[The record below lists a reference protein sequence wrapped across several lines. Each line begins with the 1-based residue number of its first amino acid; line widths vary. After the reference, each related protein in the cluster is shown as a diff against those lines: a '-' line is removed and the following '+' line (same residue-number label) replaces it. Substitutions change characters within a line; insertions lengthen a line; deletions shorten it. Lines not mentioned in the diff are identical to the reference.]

1 MLPGQKNLPHKP
13 PAKSNYDQDK
23 DEGEKRTALISSNI
37 TY

>member
-23 DEGEKRTALISSNI
+23 DEGEKDG
-37 TY
+37 